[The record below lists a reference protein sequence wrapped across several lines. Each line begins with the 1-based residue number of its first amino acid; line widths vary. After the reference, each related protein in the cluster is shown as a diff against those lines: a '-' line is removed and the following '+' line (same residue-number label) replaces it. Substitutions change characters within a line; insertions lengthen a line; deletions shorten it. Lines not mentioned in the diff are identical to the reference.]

1 MLVGFFLTLSSK
13 SVLRGMMLT
22 VEYEKTID
30 TLEDMLDSK
39 MPALLPVDTSMK
51 FKLVTDPRE
60 EVQELAKRVV
70 QYKMG
75 NSMPD
80 WVDKG

>member
-13 SVLRGMMLT
+13 SVLRAMMLT

-30 TLEDMLDSK
+30 TLEDMLASK

>member
-30 TLEDMLDSK
+30 TLEDMLASK

>member
-1 MLVGFFLTLSSK
+1 MLAGFFLTLSSK

-30 TLEDMLDSK
+30 TLEDMLASK